1 MRWKDFLDDIGNLL
15 EMVEEDIMRKSIPS
29 IQRMKP
35 ITRELIT
42 NPGNP
47 AEEEIGDLV
56 LMDMLQ
62 NVLSDESISRNQ
74 ASTLREY
81 PTILSFLMD
90 RHSIPLNIPRE
101 AVLNTENM
109 RRVERTPQSQRE
121 APGNLSETEL
131 EPKILYKL
139 MLNNI
144 SGES

>member
-62 NVLSDESISRNQ
+62 SVLNDVSISRSQ

-90 RHSIPLNIPRE
+90 RHSIPQSIPRE
-101 AVLNTENM
+101 AVLSTENM
-109 RRVERTPQSQRE
+109 RKVEHIPQSHQK
-121 APGNLSETEL
+121 AHGSLSETEL
-131 EPKILYKL
+131 APKILYKL
-139 MLNNI
+139 MLSNI

>member
-1 MRWKDFLDDIGNLL
+1 MKWKDFLEDIGSLL
-15 EMVEEDIMRKSIPS
+15 EMAVDDIMSENT
-29 IQRMKP
+29 QFTHNLKP
-35 ITRELIT
+35 ITKELII

-47 AEEEIGDLV
+47 AEKEIGDLV

-62 NVLSDESISRNQ
+62 NVFNDESISQNQ

-90 RHSIPLNIPRE
+90 RHFIPPSTPKE
-101 AVLNTENM
+101 AVLNTESM
-109 RRVERTPQSQRE
+109 RRVEHTAPYPQNPNGILRRE
-121 APGNLSETEL
+121 EL
-131 EPKILYKL
+131 EPEILYKL

>member
-62 NVLSDESISRNQ
+62 SVLNDVSISRSQ

-101 AVLNTENM
+101 AVLNTESM
-109 RRVERTPQSQRE
+109 RRVERTPQSQQE

>member
-1 MRWKDFLDDIGNLL
+1 MKWKDLLGNIGVLL
-15 EMVEEDIMRKSIPS
+15 EMEAEGIINKNTKFT
-29 IQRMKP
+29 QEMKP

-62 NVLSDESISRNQ
+62 SVLNDVSISRSQ

-109 RRVERTPQSQRE
+109 RRVERTPQSQQE